1 MTFQRSLYISFGI
14 HILIFGTALAFAQ
27 YGGGL
32 LGGNFDSTTVA
43 LVGSGELTGPQRP
56 KSSVERTARISRDV
70 VQSNRSTRPQDKQ
83 PEENGSDGERIEQ
96 QGDGPGSGQ
105 GPGAGFGLFSPAQWQ
120 LVQAALERA
129 KSYPRMARERG
140 IQGVVRLKFRL
151 RPSGEVE
158 SVEVVQ
164 SSGHE
169 ILDAASVRTVFRA
182 GPLPYIQGWVEVPM
196 SYVLK

>member
-14 HILIFGTALAFAQ
+14 HLLIFGTAFAFAQ

-32 LGGNFDSTTVA
+32 FGGNFDSTIVA

-56 KSSVERTARISRDV
+56 KSSVRRADRISRDV
-70 VQSNRSTRPQDKQ
+70 VQSDRSTGPQDKQ
-83 PEENGSDGERIEQ
+83 PEENGPDGERIEQ

-169 ILDAASVRTVFRA
+169 ILDAASVRTVYRA